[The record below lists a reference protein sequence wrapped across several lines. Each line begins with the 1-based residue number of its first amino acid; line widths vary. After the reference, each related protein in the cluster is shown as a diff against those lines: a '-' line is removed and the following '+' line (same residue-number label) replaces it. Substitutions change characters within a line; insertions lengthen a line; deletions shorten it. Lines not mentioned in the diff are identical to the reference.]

1 MTPFLRGKKVDKI
14 KIFIL
19 LAIGSTAYYLLL
31 QWSYFEPTEITN
43 ITVDKYKT
51 NAESVIIDS
60 EDLLTIS
67 QPSPK
72 TLVEIS
78 DSESSLETD
87 DLYVISNNVL
97 ILKVDPVSGAFV
109 QAELLGMKTSLN
121 SEENITLFDFQGDNY
136 YRANSGFFSADVGYL
151 KPNFSS
157 ISSEESV
164 DSVSFILISS
174 IKDLSYK
181 RTVVLYKDRYD
192 ILVIDE
198 IKNQGGL
205 GSLKVTPYQTIER
218 NTTEVE
224 SGFMTYAY
232 LGPVFSTDSDKY
244 NKISFD
250 DIEEEPFSEMS
261 VGGWSSIIQH
271 YFLSAWIP
279 DQSKKYLYQA
289 RKKSDGIY
297 SVGLAGETTMLNQ
310 GESFSSSQTL
320 FVGPKIPENLD
331 LVQENLG
338 LAVDYGWLFWL
349 GKPLYWVLNF
359 GFSIFGNWGLAII
372 FLTVSLKILLW
383 PLSAAA
389 YKSMAKMRALSPKL
403 QELQAIHGT
412 DKQKFSQEMMSL
424 YQKEGVNPL
433 GGCLP
438 MLAQMPFFLAF
449 YWVLIETVELRH
461 APFVFWIVD
470 LSQKDP
476 YFILPLLNAAGM
488 YYSQTL
494 TPTPPN
500 ADPMQAQMM
509 KYMPLVFSV
518 MFCFFPAGLVLYWLM
533 NMLVTL
539 VQQLYYLRPGLK

>member
-1 MTPFLRGKKVDKI
+1 LARADMTPFLRGKKVDKI

-87 DLYVISNNVL
+87 DLYVMSNNVL

-198 IKNQGGL
+198 IKNQGSL

-310 GESFSSSQTL
+310 G
-320 FVGPKIPENLD
+320 
-331 LVQENLG
+331 
-338 LAVDYGWLFWL
+338 
-349 GKPLYWVLNF
+349 
-359 GFSIFGNWGLAII
+359 
-372 FLTVSLKILLW
+372 
-383 PLSAAA
+383 
-389 YKSMAKMRALSPKL
+389 
-403 QELQAIHGT
+403 
-412 DKQKFSQEMMSL
+412 
-424 YQKEGVNPL
+424 
-433 GGCLP
+433 
-438 MLAQMPFFLAF
+438 
-449 YWVLIETVELRH
+449 
-461 APFVFWIVD
+461 
-470 LSQKDP
+470 
-476 YFILPLLNAAGM
+476 
-488 YYSQTL
+488 
-494 TPTPPN
+494 
-500 ADPMQAQMM
+500 
-509 KYMPLVFSV
+509 
-518 MFCFFPAGLVLYWLM
+518 
-533 NMLVTL
+533 
-539 VQQLYYLRPGLK
+539 